1 MRKFRLPRKMKKI
14 FKNRYTENWEKF
26 LEEKEAIRKRE
37 EHIDQIFTRNY
48 TNVYKTFH
56 KMLKHGR

>member
-1 MRKFRLPRKMKKI
+1 MKKI